1 MVKRK
6 TKSKGKTTKRKTTKR
21 KTTKRKT
28 TRKFKETDYAT
39 LRLKRKI
46 KASPITPTQQIKG
59 KYFLT
64 HHKYPKSEKSKK
76 YPDDAHLVKQYKRD
90 CEKIVPR
97 HWRSNPKRRR

>member
-6 TKSKGKTTKRKTTKR
+6 TKSKGKTTKGKTTKG
-21 KTTKRKT
+21 KT
-28 TRKFKETDYAT
+28 TRKFKETDYAA

-46 KASPITPTQQIKG
+46 KASPITPTQQTTKKG

-76 YPDDAHLVKQYKRD
+76 YPDDAHLVKQYQRD
-90 CEKIVPR
+90 CKKIIPR